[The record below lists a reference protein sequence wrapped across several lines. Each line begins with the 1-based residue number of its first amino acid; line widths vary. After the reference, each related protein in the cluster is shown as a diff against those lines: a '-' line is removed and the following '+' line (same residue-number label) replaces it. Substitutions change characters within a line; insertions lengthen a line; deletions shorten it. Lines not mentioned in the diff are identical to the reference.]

1 VFGQLDKRPF
11 LIRLKLALQGSWGE
25 LYNPDNP
32 PPEIPLHEMFQKIT
46 ELDDDFWGGVYAF
59 STDPMGRVISPE
71 DKFILSRK
79 AQDCGKAMAQK
90 TAAEYETAKI
100 RELVKRAG
108 LTIEKTTG
116 AEHGGTIHF
125 AEFAEPDKIRIY
137 ESCLEKTPLGEE
149 QLSRDAKDLL
159 ASTEEVLITHE
170 LFHYLEY
177 QQRDTIFTRTYV
189 HHLRPILFFHPTARL
204 LCISEIAAM
213 AFIKEYLKLPC
224 SPYVFDLLLIY
235 GFNKDKA
242 YRLYNNIINLA
253 GNVQAPVQKPIIDTI
268 SN

>member
-1 VFGQLDKRPF
+1 
-11 LIRLKLALQGSWGE
+11 
-25 LYNPDNP
+25 
-32 PPEIPLHEMFQKIT
+32 MFQKIT